1 METSKLY
8 LLCDGFLI
16 EKKWAIA
23 STFASRLMHV
33 LSLSQQKKNPP
44 DEAILGMVM
53 RRPIN
58 ALLHDCHHQRRSPAM
73 SRALSG

>member
-8 LLCDGFLI
+8 LLRDGFML
-16 EKKWAIA
+16 EKKRAIA

-33 LSLSQQKKNPP
+33 PLLSQQKNPP
-44 DEAILGMVM
+44 DEALLGMVM

-58 ALLHDCHHQRRSPAM
+58 ALLHDCHHQQRSPAM

>member
-1 METSKLY
+1 METNELY
-8 LLCDGFLI
+8 LSLNGFLL
-16 EKKWAIA
+16 EKKRVIA

-33 LSLSQQKKNPP
+33 LLLSQQKKYPP
-44 DEAILGMVM
+44 VEAILGMVV
-53 RRPIN
+53 RRPIG

>member
-1 METSKLY
+1 
-8 LLCDGFLI
+8 LL
-16 EKKWAIA
+16 EKKWAIV

-33 LSLSQQKKNPP
+33 LSLSQQKNPP
-44 DEAILGMVM
+44 VEAILGMVM

-58 ALLHDCHHQRRSPAM
+58 ALFHDCHHQQRLPAM

>member
-8 LLCDGFLI
+8 LSRDKFLL
-16 EKKWAIA
+16 EKKRVIA

-33 LSLSQQKKNPP
+33 LSLSQQKNPP

-53 RRPIN
+53 HCPID
-58 ALLHDCHHQRRSPAM
+58 ALLHDCHHQRRSPRM